1 VSTTFLWHGAM
12 THNSFWV
19 RGRCTVPGSLVV
31 AEEAD
36 TTYANAIEFGP
47 YSLGT
52 YDMLSIRATGLSP
65 DTAYRYAFKFGGVV
79 DTAWQGVTRTFP
91 TPMSTADGIFIAG
104 TCAGNND
111 LEAWTTSKVSD
122 HPIFDDMRLLSPKPR
137 FIFHGGDFHYRDY
150 ATNNADL
157 FRGAY
162 WDVLTYNRTL
172 GATARQ
178 AKMYRDIPVAYV
190 WDDHDFGPSNS
201 NKTTASKPAA
211 QQAYRDCVPHYTL
224 PADSRPGGN
233 GEIYQTF
240 AFGRQRFILLDTRS
254 ERDPQANTDN
264 ASKSMLGADQKAWLK
279 ETLLAT
285 VEPVIFIFT
294 GVPWVAVQ
302 TAGADTWG
310 GYTTE
315 RQELV
320 DFIIANGLSG
330 RVWFFAGD
338 MHGIAVDNG
347 TNLNN
352 QTGLNRP
359 TIQAAAFD
367 ANPSTKGG
375 PYTQGPLGK
384 RNAFGLFSIFDN
396 GGQDYAI
403 AVSLREW
410 FA

>member
-1 VSTTFLWHGAM
+1 MPVDYLWHGAM

-19 RGRCTVPGSLVV
+19 RGGVTADGSLLVTS
-31 AEEAD
+31 EAD
-36 TTYANAIEFGP
+36 TTFAAATEFGP
-47 YSLGT
+47 AARDASNI
-52 YDMLSIRATGLSP
+52 LSVRATGLSA
-65 DTAYRYAFKFGGVV
+65 DTVYRYAFRIGGVI
-79 DTAWQGVTRTFP
+79 DTAWQGITRTFP
-91 TPMSTADGIFIAG
+91 TPGSTAGGTCIMG

-111 LEAWTTSKVSD
+111 LEAWTTTKVSD
-122 HPIFDDMRLLSPKPR
+122 HPIFSEMRALSPKPR
-137 FIFHGGDFHYRDY
+137 FIVHGGDLHYRDY
-150 ATNNADL
+150 ATNDAAL

-178 AKMYRDIPVAYV
+178 GQMYRDIPVAYV

-211 QQAYRDCVPHYTL
+211 QQAYRSCVPHYPL

-240 AFGRQRFILLDTRS
+240 AYGRQRIILLDSRS
-254 ERDPQANTDN
+254 ERDLQANTDN

-285 VEPVIFIFT
+285 VEPVICIYT
-294 GVPWVAVQ
+294 VVPWVAAV
-302 TAGADTWG
+302 TAGADTWA

-320 DFIIANGLSG
+320 DFIVTNGLSG
-330 RVWFFAGD
+330 RVWFAAGD
-338 MHGIAVDNG
+338 MHGLAIDDG
-347 TNLNN
+347 TNLNS

-359 TIQAAAFD
+359 TVQAAAFD

-375 PYTQGPLGK
+375 PYTQGPVGK
-384 RNAFGLFSIFDN
+384 RNAFGLFTFVDG
-396 GGQDYAI
+396 GGQDYSI
-403 AVSLREW
+403 DVSLQEW